1 MTEINIFKEIMQ
13 YLGRSYTSM
22 STYVLHLLPVD
33 LLVIYPSYQALQ
45 LSLLY
50 DQAWPVVNISN
61 KIKVIEG
68 QIIRTTND

>member
-50 DQAWPVVNISN
+50 DQAWPVS
-61 KIKVIEG
+61 
-68 QIIRTTND
+68 